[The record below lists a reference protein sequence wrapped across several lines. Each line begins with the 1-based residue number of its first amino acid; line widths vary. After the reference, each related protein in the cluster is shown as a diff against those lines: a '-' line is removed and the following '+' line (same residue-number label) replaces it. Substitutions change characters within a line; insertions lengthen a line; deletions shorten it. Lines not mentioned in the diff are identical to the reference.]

1 MESKIFNEVPKL
13 ALLYII
19 VYTQRA
25 EYIPKI
31 VGNIL
36 GFFFVCRKMAKCRS
50 PPLFNL
56 FLKNSN

>member
-1 MESKIFNEVPKL
+1 MFNKVPKL

-25 EYIPKI
+25 EYIPEF

-36 GFFFVCRKMAKCRS
+36 VFFFDCRKMAKCRS